1 MYGMVNLAIEG
12 LLTERYGHSVWQAV
26 KDRAAPG
33 IDRFL
38 TMEQYPEEVTQGL
51 VAAAAE
57 ITGRP
62 MDEMLNELGEYFT
75 GYAKRSGHGELL
87 DIIGSSLPEALNN
100 LDNMHTRVALHY
112 LSERSGL
119 APMIPGAV
127 RGLGRLFDT
136 DATVRQVAS
145 PMESS
150 GTAGKIQITRETFEL
165 IQDEFICEPRG
176 KVMVKGK
183 GELETWYLVGLRPG
197 LATPSASPP

>member
-1 MYGMVNLAIEG
+1 MVNLAIEG
-12 LLTERYGHSVWQAV
+12 LLTERYGPSVWQTV

-87 DIIGSSLPEALNN
+87 DIIGNNLPEALDN
-100 LDNMHTRVALHY
+100 LDNMHTRVAL
-112 LSERSGL
+112 
-119 APMIPGAV
+119 AFP
-127 RGLGRLFDT
+127 D
-136 DATVRQVAS
+136 
-145 PMESS
+145 
-150 GTAGKIQITRETFEL
+150 
-165 IQDEFICEPRG
+165 
-176 KVMVKGK
+176 
-183 GELETWYLVGLRPG
+183 LRP
-197 LATPSASPP
+197 PSFWCTDVDDHSLIRPGSDKPPA

>member
-12 LLTERYGHSVWQAV
+12 LLTERYGHSVWQTV

-57 ITGRP
+57 ITGWP
-62 MDEMLNELGEYFT
+62 IDELLNELGEYFT

-87 DIIGSSLPEALNN
+87 DIIGSNLPEALDN
-100 LDNMHTRVALHY
+100 LDNMHTRVALAFPDLRPPSFWCTDVDEHSLILHY
-112 LSERSGL
+112 LSERQGL
-119 APMIPGAV
+119 AAMIPGTV

-136 DATVRQVAS
+136 EATVRQVAS
-145 PMESS
+145 
-150 GTAGKIQITRETFEL
+150 REDGADHDQFLVTFHAKS
-165 IQDEFICEPRG
+165 QG
-176 KVMVKGK
+176 
-183 GELETWYLVGLRPG
+183 
-197 LATPSASPP
+197 

>member
-12 LLTERYGHSVWQAV
+12 YLTERYGDSVWQTV
-26 KDRAAPG
+26 KDKAAPG

-87 DIIGSSLPEALNN
+87 DIIGSNLPEALDN
-100 LDNMHTRVALHY
+100 LDNMHTRVALAFPDLRPPSFWCTDVDDHSLILHY

-127 RGLGRLFDT
+127 RGLAGMFGTEVVVRL
-136 DATVRQVAS
+136 VAS
-145 PMESS
+145 
-150 GTAGKIQITRETFEL
+150 REDGADHDQFLVTFDAKS
-165 IQDEFICEPRG
+165 QG
-176 KVMVKGK
+176 
-183 GELETWYLVGLRPG
+183 
-197 LATPSASPP
+197 